1 MPSADRPLRVL
12 VTDGNARASLAIVR
26 GLGAARHHVIVGD
39 VAARSLASKS
49 RYCRGHVTYRDPH
62 TDVDGFV
69 RSLQAA
75 VRQHAIDVLLPVTD
89 VATAIAVEHASGA
102 FGNCA
107 VPLPSASALARAS
120 DKAELMRLAH
130 EVDVPTPATVIV
142 ARPSDVAACV
152 TVPAPYA
159 VKPHRSRI
167 RTASGW
173 RATSPVA
180 YAADADALGRVV
192 AGWPV
197 DEFPLLVQERISGP
211 GVGVFACWHEGRP
224 VAWFGHRRLRERP
237 PSGGVSVLCESV
249 ELEPAARDAAA
260 RLLGAL
266 DWRGVAMVEFKR
278 DCRDGVAKLMEI
290 NGRFWGSL
298 QLAIDAGVNFP
309 DLLLQS
315 VVLGRSTNPP
325 AYRIGARSRWLLG
338 DLDALLMTLRRS
350 SQGRGRAIVDFLHL
364 VQPGLR
370 YENPRLD
377 DPGPAWFELARWV
390 RGGRA

>member
-1 MPSADRPLRVL
+1 
-12 VTDGNARASLAIVR
+12 
-26 GLGAARHHVIVGD
+26 
-39 VAARSLASKS
+39 
-49 RYCRGHVTYRDPH
+49 
-62 TDVDGFV
+62 
-69 RSLQAA
+69 
-75 VRQHAIDVLLPVTD
+75 
-89 VATAIAVEHASGA
+89 
-102 FGNCA
+102 
-107 VPLPSASALARAS
+107 
-120 DKAELMRLAH
+120 
-130 EVDVPTPATVIV
+130 
-142 ARPSDVAACV
+142 
-152 TVPAPYA
+152 
-159 VKPHRSRI
+159 
-167 RTASGW
+167 
-173 RATSPVA
+173 
-180 YAADADALGRVV
+180 
-192 AGWPV
+192 
-197 DEFPLLVQERISGP
+197 
-211 GVGVFACWHEGRP
+211 
-224 VAWFGHRRLRERP
+224 
-237 PSGGVSVLCESV
+237 
-249 ELEPAARDAAA
+249 
-260 RLLGAL
+260 
-266 DWRGVAMVEFKR
+266 MVEFKR